1 VNGKLLWVALFV
13 PATALAKEKAP
24 PAPPPDPAAWRATQ
38 PTAGPESNW
47 VPPVPKSF
55 QLSNGIPVILVENP
69 SLPVLSLEV
78 LMAVG
83 REANPSGKAGL
94 GALTADLLT
103 EGTTTRS
110 GEQIAIDAAMLGADL
125 EATQSTE
132 SARVLLDA
140 LAGEALAPSLDLLA
154 DVVLHPKFNGK
165 DVKRVRNEALAAIQ
179 GAKQDPQDHARR
191 LFAREV
197 FGAEHPYGHLPIG
210 DTDTVSTLTKKDV
223 KSFYAKWWHA
233 GNASI
238 IISGATTQAEIQ
250 PLLEAR
256 FGSWAK
262 GAGSRLTVEGPKLPS
277 KTRIVFAEQPG
288 AVQSVIVAGTPGV
301 ARASA
306 DYIQAMVAG
315 TAIAGMFSSPLNLNL
330 RETHGWS
337 YGIYGSF
344 SESRDWGVFRVAGSV
359 QADKT
364 APAVAEVLGEL
375 DKTTRQAPTTEL
387 LTLAKDSVR
396 KSLAGNFETNRATV
410 AAFEAVPAFGLP
422 LDLWATL
429 PSQIDATTAEQV
441 YEMDKTYFAPSRQL
455 VVVVGPRTVTVDD
468 GNGGK
473 VTVDVV
479 SELKALGYDVT
490 EA

>member
-1 VNGKLLWVALFV
+1 MNGKLVWLALLL
-13 PATALAKEKAP
+13 PAVGLAKEKP
-24 PAPPPDPAAWRATQ
+24 PAPTVDPAAWRVSA
-38 PTAGPESNW
+38 PTPGPESNW

-55 QLSNGIPVILVENP
+55 QLSNGIPVILVEND

-78 LMAVG
+78 VLAVG

-94 GALTADLLT
+94 GSLTADLLT
-103 EGTTTRS
+103 EGTTSRT
-110 GEQIAIDAAMLGADL
+110 GEQIAVDAAMLGADI

-132 SARVLLDA
+132 NAHVLLDA

-165 DVKRVRNEALAAIQ
+165 DVKRVRSEAVGAILN
-179 GAKQDPQDHARR
+179 AKNDPQDHARR

-197 FGAEHPYGHLPIG
+197 FGASHPYGHLPIG
-210 DTDTVSTLTKKDV
+210 DEDTVASITKKDV
-223 KSFYAKWWHA
+223 KSFYSTWWHA
-233 GNASI
+233 GNATI
-238 IISGATTQAEIQ
+238 VVSGKTTQAEIQ
-250 PLLEAR
+250 PLLESR
-256 FGSWAK
+256 FGQWAK
-262 GAGSRLTVEGPKLPS
+262 GSGHRLTVEGPKVPS

-288 AVQSVIVAGTPGV
+288 AVQSVIVAGTPGL
-301 ARASA
+301 ARASGE
-306 DYIQAMVAG
+306 YIQAMVAG

-330 RETHGWS
+330 REAHGWS

-364 APAVAEVLGEL
+364 AAALQEVLGEL
-375 DKTTRQAPTTEL
+375 NKTTLAPPSTEL

-396 KSLAGNFETNRATV
+396 KSLAGNFETNKATV

-422 LDLWATL
+422 LDLWAKLATEVG
-429 PSQIDATTAEQV
+429 DTTAEQV
-441 YEMDKTYFAPSRQL
+441 YGMNKTYFSPSRQV

-468 GNGGK
+468 GKGGK
-473 VTVDVV
+473 MTVDVV
-479 SELKALGYDVT
+479 SDLEALGYDVT
-490 EA
+490 EG